1 MKKALTFLLTALF
14 VMSLSA
20 LVYANEEKSAEQVV
34 AWENI
39 DAIKSAEQSVYD
51 FFTAVE
57 KKDYDTLQRVSI
69 DKWMSEDVR
78 RRTIELQHEH
88 GMIPEKVTIIASEK
102 QGSDRVKVKVKY
114 VMAGEER
121 IITYPVVLVN
131 NLWIVNVGEAE
142 VPSVV
147 VVETGIIRVPD
158 NSKTG
163 VTDTTLY
170 PDALDLSVRYILP
183 CLMLNAVKVIEEQMS
198 L

>member
-1 MKKALTFLLTALF
+1 MKNALTFLLTALF
-14 VMSLSA
+14 VMSLST

-114 VMAGEER
+114 IMAGEER